1 MHCMSE
7 IDLYN
12 FQLPEDRIAQDPLN
26 QRVDA
31 RLLVVDR
38 ERQSWETHH
47 IRDLPDLLNDRDM
60 LVMNN
65 TKVIPA
71 RLVGYR
77 KRTGGKWTGLF
88 LEAEVNGFW
97 RLLGKTRGRLEEGEV
112 VVLVNRS
119 NQDALELN
127 LIRRLGGGSWLAKPS
142 STGSHWDALDQ
153 VGRVP
158 LPPYIRGGEMVD
170 SDRERYQTVFADR
183 PGAVAAPTAG
193 LHFTEPLL
201 ESLTSR
207 GVSNQRVTLHVGEG
221 TFRPIQAENLADH
234 EMHMEWGE
242 LTDDVA
248 HAVSEHRQSGGR
260 LVAVGTTSVRVLESA
275 AAHAAT
281 TKAATTQHSNAKLS
295 AWQGETNLFIRPP
308 YSFQVVDALLTNF
321 HLPRSTL
328 MVLVCTF
335 GGRELILDAYQ
346 FAVQENFRFY
356 SYGDAM
362 LIL

>member
-1 MHCMSE
+1 MHRMSE

-12 FQLPEDRIAQDPLN
+12 FQLPEERIAQHPLN
-26 QRVDA
+26 ERVDA

-38 ERQSWETHH
+38 QKQSWETHH
-47 IRDLPDLLNDRDM
+47 IRDLPELLTDRDM
-60 LVMNN
+60 LVMND

-88 LEAEVNGFW
+88 LEAEENGFW
-97 RLLGKTRGRLEEGEV
+97 RLLGKTRGRLEEGES

-119 NQDALELN
+119 NQDVVELT
-127 LIRRLGGGSWLAKPS
+127 LIQRLGGGSWLAKPS
-142 STGSHWDALDQ
+142 LSTSHWDLLEQ

-170 SDRERYQTVFADR
+170 ADLERYQTVYADR

-193 LHFTEPLL
+193 LHFTTPLL
-201 ESLTSR
+201 RSLENR
-207 GVSNQRVTLHVGEG
+207 GVSTQRVTLHVGEG
-221 TFRPIQAENLADH
+221 TFRPITAEDLADH
-234 EMHMEWGE
+234 EMHLEWGE
-242 LTDDVA
+242 LTEQVA
-248 HAVSEHRQSGGR
+248 RSVTQHRITGGR

-275 AAHAAT
+275 AAAQRVA
-281 TKAATTQHSNAKLS
+281 QLS
-295 AWQGETNLFIRPP
+295 AWDGETNLFIRPP
-308 YSFQVVDALLTNF
+308 YDFQVVDAILTNF

-346 FAVQENFRFY
+346 YAIAEKFRFY

-362 LIL
+362 LIV